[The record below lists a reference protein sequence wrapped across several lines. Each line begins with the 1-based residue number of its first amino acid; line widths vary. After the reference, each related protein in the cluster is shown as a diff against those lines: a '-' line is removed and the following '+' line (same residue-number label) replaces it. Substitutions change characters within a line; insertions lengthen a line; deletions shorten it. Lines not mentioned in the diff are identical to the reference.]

1 MVTRVAKGMQ
11 PMSPTD
17 STLAEANSQLV
28 VLTVRDARGGVQQ
41 ITLRG
46 RTPSDAV
53 RQVARQGLQ
62 VVAIEAAAD
71 TVWQSGGSQAL
82 ARVRTPP
89 GAFPLLWF
97 SQELLALLDAGL
109 NLTESMATMY
119 AKERRPTV
127 KSILQEM
134 LRALRQG
141 RPFSDAL
148 ACTTWPCPDIYLAAV
163 RASEQ
168 TGDLPQTL
176 ARYISY
182 QTQLD
187 GVRKKLV
194 SSAIYPVMLLLVG
207 GFVTLFLL
215 GYVVPRFS
223 AVYDSAGRD
232 MPWLSL
238 QLLRFGRVIHAHWA
252 ITGGVV
258 LTALGALTL
267 SFTRP
272 SGRDWWALQV
282 TRLPW
287 LRHRVAEFRLAR
299 FYRAVSMLLAS
310 GISLPKGLGMAADLL
325 SSSQQRQL
333 TLARRAIETGHAL
346 SDALMQAS
354 LSTPVAE
361 SLLKVGER
369 SGQMAEMLERVARF
383 QDDDFARW
391 LDWASKL
398 LEPVLMVTMGLVI
411 GLVVVLLYLPIFDLA
426 GSLQ

>member
-1 MVTRVAKGMQ
+1 MQ
-11 PMSPTD
+11 SC
-17 STLAEANSQLV
+17 A
-28 VLTVRDARGGVQQ
+28 LTVRDAQGRVQQ
-41 ITLRG
+41 VSLRG
-46 RTPSDAV
+46 RTPPDAV
-53 RQVARQGLQ
+53 RQAAQQGWQ
-62 VVAIEAAAD
+62 VLAMDAAAASAS
-71 TVWQSGGSQAL
+71 VRVSGGGQAL
-82 ARVRTPP
+82 ASVRTSS
-89 GAFPLLWF
+89 GAFPLLLF

-109 NLTESMATMY
+109 NLTEAMATLST
-119 AKERRPTV
+119 KERRPAV
-127 KSILQEM
+127 QGVLQEM
-134 LRALRQG
+134 LQALRQG
-141 RPFSDAL
+141 KPFSDAL
-148 ACTTWPCPDIYLAAV
+148 ASTAWPCPEIYLAAV

-176 ARYISY
+176 ARYIAY
-182 QTQLD
+182 QIQLE
-187 GVRKKLV
+187 GIRKKLV

-232 MPWLSL
+232 MPWMSL

-258 LTALGALTL
+258 LMGLGALTL
-267 SFTRP
+267 SVTRP
-272 SGRDWWALQV
+272 SGRAWWALQV

-310 GISLPKGLGMAADLL
+310 GIAMPKALGMVADLL
-325 SSSQQRQL
+325 SPAQQQQL

-346 SDALMQAS
+346 SDALMQTG

-398 LEPVLMVTMGLVI
+398 LEPVLMAAMGLVI